1 MWDNIDPDPVVLD
14 IDFGPDVNGFNL
26 ADAFLTQRPELAVP
40 FLSSL
45 PDARFA
51 GRSAGS
57 LPVGAGYVHKD
68 QLANAN
74 ALVIA
79 LVACRL

>member
-51 GRSAGS
+51 GRSAG
-57 LPVGAGYVHKD
+57 YVHKD

-74 ALVIA
+74 ARVIA